1 MRIILGSYN
10 LIEINLA
17 LIVDFMPDLIAVISY
32 RLSVHLGQ
40 GIQERTKEIC
50 ERQRLKMLK
59 AYGLLKADQTHSN
72 FSRLSSPNFTW
83 SILEY
88 FVSFNPLL
96 RNDVKWSDTH

>member
-40 GIQERTKEIC
+40 GIQERTKEN
-50 ERQRLKMLK
+50 L
-59 AYGLLKADQTHSN
+59 
-72 FSRLSSPNFTW
+72 
-83 SILEY
+83 
-88 FVSFNPLL
+88 
-96 RNDVKWSDTH
+96 

>member
-17 LIVDFMPDLIAVISY
+17 LIVDFMPDLITVIWDKVFKNGP
-32 RLSVHLGQ
+32 R
-40 GIQERTKEIC
+40 KIC

>member
-40 GIQERTKEIC
+40 GIQERTKENLWKTAFKNV
-50 ERQRLKMLK
+50 E
-59 AYGLLKADQTHSN
+59 GV
-72 FSRLSSPNFTW
+72 W
-83 SILEY
+83 SA
-88 FVSFNPLL
+88 
-96 RNDVKWSDTH
+96 